1 MCEETVDHCRMDG
14 KPTCRRE
21 DVDSRTI
28 DSVELQ
34 RIGEERVDWGSS
46 VGRSERDKS
55 VGVAAHRSRQLVAA
69 EQVSVVDD
77 P

>member
-1 MCEETVDHCRMDG
+1 MCEETVDHARMDG
-14 KPTCRRE
+14 KPTRRRE
-21 DVDSRTI
+21 NVDSCTI

-34 RIGEERVDWGSS
+34 RIGEERVDCGCAG
-46 VGRSERDKS
+46 GRSERDKP